1 MELSEFDTKTL
12 KAMAYDEIVNI
23 QNAQARLNAINS
35 EIANRIYENKSK
47 EEEKELS

>member
-1 MELSEFDTKTL
+1 MELSEFDDKTL

-35 EIANRIYENKSK
+35 EIADRIYKNKHK
-47 EEEKELS
+47 EQKE